1 MNTFKCDLKNCLAI
15 VHIVQKEC
23 VEFYPEFYTPN
34 KNQLKFYLKLFKIV
48 GFTNLLSLIYT

>member
-1 MNTFKCDLKNCLAI
+1 MDTFKCDFKNSLAI

-34 KNQLKFYLKLFKIV
+34 KNQLKFCLKLFQIV
-48 GFTNLLSLIYT
+48 GFTNLLSLIHT